1 MLLDI
6 STNHILC
13 WTHGT
18 TNSNGDVTII
28 YPITFT
34 HDPRVVVSI
43 SNTGSGAIAT
53 TLEQQNRSLRSC
65 GIHLGKAITHGIQL
79 IAVGY

>member
-1 MLLDI
+1 MDI
-6 STNHILC
+6 STNHILG

-18 TNSNGDVTII
+18 TNSNGDATII

-34 HDPRVVVSI
+34 HDPRVVVSL
-43 SNTGSGAIAT
+43 SHSGSGIIAT
-53 TLEQQNRSLRSC
+53 TLEQQNRNLASC
-65 GIHLGKAITHGIQL
+65 GVHLGKATTHGIQL